1 MDTQGC
7 LLREAAAAR
16 DVNSVWI
23 QSQLCPFVEQGAA
36 TLQQQREIP
45 EEQAGEEWSGKEVVS
60 HPLTSSHH
68 LPDGLK

>member
-36 TLQQQREIP
+36 TLQQQRAIP
-45 EEQAGEEWSGKEVVS
+45 EEQAGEEWSGKEVIS